1 MSSTPALYLVTGIC
15 VCNTLYR
22 WASGSQ
28 RTVPLSLDCIRFVG
42 GIGVPYGVKGC
53 RGDIQDKQNFKGA
66 APLTPPKRVTRFPRL
81 EEGNVPINTSW
92 FGLFLGISRVLGESS
107 TARGYPS
114 ADSRPIRKADCVSKK
129 NPLQNTE
136 VNRREI

>member
-1 MSSTPALYLVTGIC
+1 MFNWSSRDEVKKLSSTDGGRWFLRLATVIFISALLLFTRKGI
-15 VCNTLYR
+15 
-22 WASGSQ
+22 SGSASHP
-28 RTVPLSLDCIRFVG
+28 TE
-42 GIGVPYGVKGC
+42 KG
-53 RGDIQDKQNFKGA
+53 DA
-66 APLTPPKRVTRFPRL
+66 FPRL